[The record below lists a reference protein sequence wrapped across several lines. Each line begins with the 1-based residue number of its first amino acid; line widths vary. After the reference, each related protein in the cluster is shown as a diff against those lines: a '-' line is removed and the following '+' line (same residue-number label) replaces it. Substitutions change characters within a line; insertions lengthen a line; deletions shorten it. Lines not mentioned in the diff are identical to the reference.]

1 MACFSAH
8 VLAGLYQL
16 GVPAGLVR
24 GLIPVKDF
32 AAVSLVLVLLFREL
46 RSKEPTRWMII
57 PAALLVFVVVLGFLA
72 DDGSG
77 TSSDAALSLR
87 NAAVPFVAALTG
99 LLLRDRE
106 RRWLVP
112 RAVLLIAAAA
122 VYSLVEY
129 LLPVSFVRDVIG
141 VGQYWTDVKE
151 QGFHLSPKRTGLPG
165 NFFTSGDMRR
175 LSGSF
180 GDPLAAGYTLAMGTV
195 LAFLSERRRET
206 WPCLVVLGIALLLT
220 FTRGGWLLVIASLA
234 PLAVIRLSRLGWRER
249 LGFGLAAVAAVV
261 VLLSLPPFRR
271 YVGDIARGRDDSTRG
286 HLNALFHSTGY
297 DYTFF
302 GSGWGQSGGAVG
314 RGTESVFVTLSLQVG
329 VVGLVCYLVALV
341 WVLMRLRRR
350 WASQGLLLPYLGLLL
365 GLLVSMA
372 ISEQLLTFNTGW
384 VLLFALGLATW
395 RDEPWTPAPQRQK
408 RHPVAVATRHT
419 AAEPG

>member
-1 MACFSAH
+1 
-8 VLAGLYQL
+8 
-16 GVPAGLVR
+16 
-24 GLIPVKDF
+24 
-32 AAVSLVLVLLFREL
+32 
-46 RSKEPTRWMII
+46 MII

-72 DDGSG
+72 DGGSG

-122 VYSLVEY
+122 AYSLVEY

-151 QGFHLSPKRTGLPG
+151 QGFHLSPKGTGLPG

-206 WPCLVVLGIALLLT
+206 WPCLMVLGIALLLT

-234 PLAVIRLSRLGWRER
+234 TLAVIKLSRLGWRER

-302 GSGWGQSGGAVG
+302 GAGWGQSGGAVG

-384 VLLFALGLATW
+384 VLLFALGLAPW
-395 RDEPWTPAPQRQK
+395 RDEPWTPASQRQK